1 MNSSMTVCYNNQ
13 KSTKK
18 SLESLILALDKA
30 RISARKAMSNTEKA
44 HVLYAIKK
52 YDAEDNIEMVH
63 IYSPALE
70 LTDEEL
76 DEVIKD
82 HPQSLFLCFHTGTHK
97 KACELLEERRKSRKI
112 RNIHLKEANAFVND
126 HHRHHKGTTGC
137 KFAIG
142 LYEADNLIGV
152 AICGRPVSRH
162 LDDGTVLEINRVCTN
177 GAENACSELYSAC
190 CRIAQ
195 AYGYEKVITYI
206 LESENG
212 ASLRASNFI
221 CEGKAGGTH
230 WTGKRN
236 RGQEIPAEMKLRY
249 AKNLT

>member
-1 MNSSMTVCYNNQ
+1 MNNTISVCYNNQ
-13 KSTKK
+13 KTTQK

-30 RISARKAMSNTEKA
+30 RISARGKMAYTDKA

-52 YDAEDNIEMVH
+52 YDAEDNLEIAH

-76 DEVIKD
+76 DEVISK
-82 HPQSLFLCFHTGTHK
+82 HPQSLFLCFHAGTHK
-97 KACELLEERRKSRKI
+97 KACESLEERRKSRKI

-142 LYEADNLIGV
+142 LYEADKLIGV

-190 CRIAQ
+190 CRIAN
-195 AYGYEKVITYI
+195 AYGYEKIITYI
-206 LESENG
+206 LKSESG
-212 ASLRASNFI
+212 ASLRASNFT
-221 CEGKAGGTH
+221 CEGEAGGTH

-236 RGQEIPAEMKLRY
+236 KGQNIPAEMKLRY
-249 AKNLT
+249 ARNLV